1 MNEPKNAEPARG
13 VGFSIGGAIAL
24 AVVVVVWL
32 VGSAMAEI
40 IANQNAALETASGAD
55 PRAPFAQLA
64 GLLKWC
70 AFFLA
75 ICATSAAK
83 YLIAE

>member
-1 MNEPKNAEPARG
+1 MDEPKNAEPARG

-32 VGSAMAEI
+32 VASTLAEI
-40 IANQNAALETASGAD
+40 IANQNAALATSGGAD
-55 PRAPFAQLA
+55 PRAPFAELA
-64 GLLKWC
+64 ALLKWC

-75 ICATSAAK
+75 ICATAAAK
-83 YLIAE
+83 TLLAK